1 MFYLT
6 PLKIILKSFLPDAMY
21 ANIIVSYSKCRPLHQ
36 TLCKAALSGWLAG
49 KIILATRWY
58 FSSKS
63 YTSRQRTDR
72 HARV

>member
-36 TLCKAALSGWLAG
+36 ILCKAALSGWLAG
-49 KIILATRWY
+49 KNHPRDALV
-58 FSSKS
+58 FFL
-63 YTSRQRTDR
+63 QVL
-72 HARV
+72 H